1 MAIPYVREIE
11 FEYGKVEQVSPL
23 IRRVIANNPGPF
35 TFVGTGVY
43 IVGRGEVAVIDPGPH
58 DEVHF
63 DALKAALE
71 GETVTHVLVTHGH
84 SDHSPL
90 AQPLADWA
98 GCKTYSKNCGVPTA
112 KGELGSA
119 DDLGFMPD
127 VMVGDGDSFSG
138 PGWTID
144 VIETP
149 GHTCNHLCF
158 GLREENACFSGDH
171 IMGWST
177 TVVAP
182 PDGDMGD
189 YMDSLEKV
197 RRLGFETLWPTH
209 GSPIEG
215 AAFVDEFISEY
226 AAHRRAREAAIVQQ
240 LKAGQTSIPEMVEV
254 MYADV
259 DRKLYPAAAMS
270 VLGHMLELI
279 KTGQVRADDE
289 SPTVRSV
296 FQFVSETAA

>member
-1 MAIPYVREIE
+1 MAIPYVRGIE
-11 FEYGKVEQVSPL
+11 FEYGEVQQVSPL

-43 IVGRGEVAVIDPGPH
+43 IVGHGEVAVIDPGPM
-58 DEVHF
+58 DETHF
-63 DALKAALE
+63 EALKAALK

-90 AQPLADWA
+90 AKPLADWA
-98 GCKTYSKNCGVPTA
+98 GCKTYAKNCGIPTA

-127 VMVGDGDSFSG
+127 VKIGDGDSFSG
-138 PGWTID
+138 PGWTLD

-158 GLREENACFSGDH
+158 GLREENACLSGDH

-182 PDGDMGD
+182 PDGDMAD
-189 YMDSLEKV
+189 YMDSLEKI
-197 RRLGFETLWPTH
+197 RTKGFETLWPTH
-209 GSPIEG
+209 GNPVRG
-215 AAFVDEFISEY
+215 KDFVNEFITEY
-226 AAHRRAREAAIVQQ
+226 ANHRRAREASI
-240 LKAGQTSIPEMVEV
+240 LEHLRNGETSIPAMVAI

-259 DRKLYPAAAMS
+259 EKRLHPAAAMS
-270 VLGHMLELI
+270 VLGHMVALI
-279 KTGQVRADDE
+279 KAGVVRTDDAA
-289 SPTVRSV
+289 PTVRSR
-296 FQFVSETAA
+296 FELTRTNA

>member
-1 MAIPYVREIE
+1 MAIPYIREIE
-11 FEYGKVEQVSPL
+11 FEYGVVEQVSPL

-35 TFVGTGVY
+35 TYVGTGVY
-43 IVGRGEVAVIDPGPH
+43 IIGHGDVAVIDPGPE
-58 DEVHF
+58 DAVHF
-63 DALKAALE
+63 EALKKALE
-71 GETVTHVLVTHGH
+71 GETVTHVLVSHGH

-90 AQPLADWA
+90 AQPLAEWA
-98 GCKTYSKNCGVPTA
+98 GCKTYAKNCGIPTA

-127 VMVGDGDSFSG
+127 VKVGDGDVISG
-138 PGWTID
+138 PGWTLD

-182 PDGDMGD
+182 PDGDMAD
-189 YMDSLEKV
+189 YMNSLDKIQA
-197 RRLGFETLWPTH
+197 RKFETLWPTH
-209 GSPIEG
+209 GSPVKG
-215 AAFVDEFISEY
+215 QAFVDEFISEY
-226 AAHRRAREAAIVQQ
+226 ASHRRAREAAILEQ
-240 LKAGQTSIPEMVEV
+240 LRSGETSIPEMVKV

-259 DRKLYPAAAMS
+259 DTRLHPAAAMS
-270 VLGHMLELI
+270 VLGHMIALI
-279 KTGQVRADDE
+279 KTGAVQSPDE
-289 SPTVRSV
+289 NPTVRSH
-296 FQFVSETAA
+296 FELA

>member
-11 FEYGKVEQVSPL
+11 FEYGIVEQVSPL

-35 TFVGTGVY
+35 TYVGTGVY
-43 IVGRGEVAVIDPGPH
+43 IIGHGEVAVIDPGPE
-58 DEVHF
+58 DAEHF
-63 DALKAALE
+63 EALKRVLE

-90 AQPLADWA
+90 ATPLAEWA
-98 GCKTYSKNCGVPTA
+98 GCKTYAKNCGVPTA

-127 VMVGDGDSFSG
+127 VKVGDGDVISG
-138 PGWTID
+138 PGWTLD

-158 GLREENACFSGDH
+158 GLREENACLSGDH

-189 YMDSLEKV
+189 YMRSLDKIQAKK
-197 RRLGFETLWPTH
+197 FDTLWPTH
-209 GSPIEG
+209 GDPVRGRE
-215 AAFVDEFISEY
+215 FVDHFITEY
-226 AAHRRAREAAIVQQ
+226 ANHRRAREAAILDQ
-240 LKAGQTSIPEMVEV
+240 LRAGQSSIPEMVKV
-254 MYADV
+254 MYAEV
-259 DRKLYPAAAMS
+259 DKRLHPAAAMS
-270 VLGHMLELI
+270 VLGHMIELI
-279 KTGQVRADDE
+279 KTGVAVSRDDK
-289 SPTVRSV
+289 PTVRSHFELV
-296 FQFVSETAA
+296 KTPV

>member
-11 FEYGKVEQVSPL
+11 FEYGVVEQVSPL

-35 TFVGTGVY
+35 TYVGTGVY
-43 IVGRGEVAVIDPGPH
+43 IIGHGEVAVLDPGP
-58 DEVHF
+58 EIEEHF
-63 DALKAALE
+63 EALKRALD
-71 GETVTHVLVTHGH
+71 GETVTHVLVSHGH

-90 AQPLADWA
+90 ATPLAEWA
-98 GCKTYSKNCGVPTA
+98 GCKTYAKNCGVPTA

-127 VMVGDGDSFSG
+127 VKVGDGDVISG
-138 PGWTID
+138 PGWTLD

-158 GLREENACFSGDH
+158 GLREENACLSGDH

-189 YMDSLEKV
+189 YMHSLDKIQA
-197 RRLGFETLWPTH
+197 RKFETLWPTH
-209 GSPIEG
+209 GDAVRG
-215 AAFVDEFISEY
+215 QAFVDQFITEY
-226 AAHRRAREAAIVQQ
+226 SNHRKAREAAILDQ
-240 LKAGQTSIPEMVEV
+240 LRSGQSSIPEMVKV

-259 DRKLYPAAAMS
+259 DKRLHPAAAMS
-270 VLGHMLELI
+270 VLGHMVELV
-279 KTGQVRADDE
+279 KTGRVVSPDE
-289 SPTVRSV
+289 KPTVRSH
-296 FQFVSETAA
+296 FELVSSTT

>member
-1 MAIPYVREIE
+1 MGIPFIKDID

-43 IVGRGEVAVIDPGPH
+43 IIGHGEVAVLDPGPML
-58 DEVHF
+58 DEHF
-63 DALKAALE
+63 EALKAALKD
-71 GETVTHVLVTHGH
+71 ETITHVLVSHGH

-98 GCKTYSKNCGVPTA
+98 GCKTYAKNCGVPTA

-119 DDLGFMPD
+119 DDLGFQPD
-127 VMVGDGDSFSG
+127 VKVGDGDVVSG
-138 PGWTID
+138 PGWTLD

-158 GLREENACFSGDH
+158 GLREENACLSGDH

-177 TVVAP
+177 TIVAP
-182 PDGDMGD
+182 PDGDMDD
-189 YMDSLEKV
+189 YMRSLDKIEA
-197 RRLGFETLWPTH
+197 RDFDILWPTH
-209 GSPIEG
+209 GSPIREDVSG
-215 AAFVDEFISEY
+215 FIQAYRQHRLDRES
-226 AAHRRAREAAIVQQ
+226 AIIAH
-240 LKAGQTSIPEMVEV
+240 LKAGETNIPRMVEV

-259 DRKLYPAAAMS
+259 EKRLHPAAAMS
-270 VLGHMLELI
+270 VLGHMLKLL
-279 KTGQVRADDE
+279 KDGMV
-289 SPTVRSV
+289 
-296 FQFVSETAA
+296 ETADANPTTRSEFHWKALQKTA

>member
-1 MAIPYVREIE
+1 MAIPYVRGIE
-11 FEYGKVEQVSPL
+11 FEYGEVQQVSPL

-35 TFVGTGVY
+35 TYVGTGVY
-43 IVGRGEVAVIDPGPH
+43 IIGHGEVAVIDPGPM
-58 DEVHF
+58 DETHF
-63 DALKAALE
+63 EALKAALK

-90 AQPLADWA
+90 AKPLADWA
-98 GCKTYSKNCGVPTA
+98 GCKTYAKNCGVPTA

-127 VMVGDGDSFSG
+127 VKIGDGDSFSG
-138 PGWTID
+138 PGWTLD

-158 GLREENACFSGDH
+158 GLREENACLSGDH

-182 PDGDMGD
+182 PDGDMAD
-189 YMDSLEKV
+189 YMDSLEKI
-197 RRLGFETLWPTH
+197 RTKGFETLWPTH
-209 GSPIEG
+209 GNPVRG
-215 AAFVDEFISEY
+215 KDFVNEFITEY
-226 AAHRRAREAAIVQQ
+226 ANHRRAREASI
-240 LKAGQTSIPEMVEV
+240 LEHLRNGETSIPAMVAI

-259 DRKLYPAAAMS
+259 EKRLHPAAAMS
-270 VLGHMLELI
+270 VLGHMVALI
-279 KTGQVRADDE
+279 KAGVVRTDDAA
-289 SPTVRSV
+289 PTVRSR
-296 FQFVSETAA
+296 FELTRTNA

>member
-1 MAIPYVREIE
+1 MAIPYVRDIE

-23 IRRVIANNPGPF
+23 IRRVIANNAGPF
-35 TFVGTGVY
+35 TYVGTGVY
-43 IVGRGEVAVIDPGPH
+43 IIGRGEVTVIDPGPH
-58 DEVHF
+58 DGEHF
-63 DALKAALE
+63 AALKSALK

-127 VMVGDGDSFSG
+127 IMVGDGDSFSG
-138 PGWTID
+138 PGWTMD

-158 GLREENACFSGDH
+158 ALREENACFSGDH

-189 YMDSLEKV
+189 YMNSLEKIRV
-197 RRLGFETLWPTH
+197 KGFETLWPTH
-209 GSPIEG
+209 GSPIVG
-215 AAFVDEFISEY
+215 KAFVEEFIQAY
-226 AAHRRAREAAIVQQ
+226 AAHRRAREAAIIEQ
-240 LKAGQTSIPEMVEV
+240 LKTGETSIPAMVEV
-254 MYADV
+254 MYASV
-259 DRKLYPAAAMS
+259 DKRLHPAAAMS
-270 VLGHMLELI
+270 VLGHMQELI
-279 KTGQVRADDE
+279 KVGRVTASED
-289 SPTVRSV
+289 SPTVRTA
-296 FQFVSETAA
+296 FQLVGEAA

>member
-1 MAIPYVREIE
+1 MAIPYVRGLE
-11 FEYGKVEQVSPL
+11 FEYGVSEQVSPL
-23 IRRVIANNPGPF
+23 IRRVVANNPGPF
-35 TFVGTGVY
+35 TYMGTGVY
-43 IVGRGEVAVIDPGPH
+43 IIGHGDVAVIDPGPA
-58 DEVHF
+58 DDAHF
-63 DALKAALE
+63 EALKATLK
-71 GETVTHVLVTHGH
+71 GETITHVLVSHGH

-90 AQPLADWA
+90 AAPLAEWA
-98 GCKTYSKNCGVPTA
+98 GCKTYAKNCGVPTA

-127 VMVGDGDSFSG
+127 VKVGDNDVISG
-138 PGWTID
+138 PGWTLD

-189 YMDSLEKV
+189 YMQSLEKV
-197 RRLGFETLWPTH
+197 RAMQFETLWPTH
-209 GSPIEG
+209 GAPVRE
-215 AAFVDEFISEY
+215 AAFVDEFITEY
-226 AAHRRAREAAIVQQ
+226 ASHRRAREAAIMQH
-240 LKAGQTSIPEMVEV
+240 LKQGQTSIPAMVEI

-259 DRKLYPAAAMS
+259 EKRLHPAAAMS
-270 VLGHMLELI
+270 VLGHMLQFVKDGLVV
-279 KTGQVRADDE
+279 TSDE
-289 SPTVRSV
+289 SPTVRS
-296 FQFVSETAA
+296 QFKLVQ

>member
-11 FEYGKVEQVSPL
+11 FEYGVVEQVSPL

-35 TFVGTGVY
+35 TYVGTGVY
-43 IVGRGEVAVIDPGPH
+43 IIGHGEVAVIDPGPENA
-58 DEVHF
+58 DHF
-63 DALKAALE
+63 EALKKALE

-90 AQPLADWA
+90 ATPLAEWA
-98 GCKTYSKNCGVPTA
+98 GCKTYAKNCGVPTA

-127 VMVGDGDSFSG
+127 VKVGDGDVISG
-138 PGWTID
+138 PGWTLD

-158 GLREENACFSGDH
+158 GLREENACLSGDH

-189 YMDSLEKV
+189 YMRSLDKIQAME
-197 RRLGFETLWPTH
+197 FDTLWPTH
-209 GSPIEG
+209 GSPIRGKE
-215 AAFVDEFISEY
+215 FVDRFITEY
-226 AAHRRAREAAIVQQ
+226 ANHRRAREAAILDQ
-240 LKAGQTSIPEMVEV
+240 M
-254 MYADV
+254 
-259 DRKLYPAAAMS
+259 R
-270 VLGHMLELI
+270 
-279 KTGQVRADDE
+279 
-289 SPTVRSV
+289 
-296 FQFVSETAA
+296 

>member
-1 MAIPYVREIE
+1 MAIPYIREIE
-11 FEYGKVEQVSPL
+11 FEYGVVEQVSPL

-35 TFVGTGVY
+35 TYVGTGVY
-43 IVGRGEVAVIDPGPH
+43 IIGHGEVAVVDPGPE
-58 DEVHF
+58 DADHF
-63 DALKAALE
+63 EALKKALE
-71 GETVTHVLVTHGH
+71 GETITHVLVTHGH

-90 AQPLADWA
+90 ATPLAEWA
-98 GCKTYSKNCGVPTA
+98 GCKTYAKNCGVPTA

-127 VMVGDGDSFSG
+127 VKVGDGDVISG
-138 PGWTID
+138 PGWTLD

-158 GLREENACFSGDH
+158 GLREENACLSGDH

-189 YMDSLEKV
+189 YMRSLDKIQAMQ
-197 RRLGFETLWPTH
+197 FDILWPTH
-209 GSPIEG
+209 GSPVRG
-215 AAFVDEFISEY
+215 KAFVDSFISEY
-226 AAHRRAREAAIVQQ
+226 ADHRRAREAAILDQMRS
-240 LKAGQTSIPEMVEV
+240 GQTSIPEMVKV

-259 DRKLYPAAAMS
+259 DKRLHPAAAMS
-270 VLGHMLELI
+270 VLGHMIELI
-279 KTGQVRADDE
+279 KTGVAASPDDK
-289 SPTVRSV
+289 PTVRSHFEMV
-296 FQFVSETAA
+296 QSAA